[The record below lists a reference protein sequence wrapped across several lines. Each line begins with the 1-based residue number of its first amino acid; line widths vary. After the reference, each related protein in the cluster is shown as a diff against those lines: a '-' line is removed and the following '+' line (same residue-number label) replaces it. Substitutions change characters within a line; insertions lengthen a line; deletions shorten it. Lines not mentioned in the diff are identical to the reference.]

1 MYFFI
6 IFNNVVMIYNF
17 IIVLGQ
23 LDICLKCGY
32 EVNMLVEDYV
42 VV

>member
-23 LDICLKCGY
+23 LDIYLKCGY